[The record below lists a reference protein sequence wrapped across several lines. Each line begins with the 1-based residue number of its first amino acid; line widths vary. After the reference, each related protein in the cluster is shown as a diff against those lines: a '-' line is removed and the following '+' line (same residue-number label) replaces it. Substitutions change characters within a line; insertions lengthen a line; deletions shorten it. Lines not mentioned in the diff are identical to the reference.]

1 MVAISRYSTHD
12 PPQSCRKSW
21 WPNRTEKEIEKRTY
35 EIWERK
41 GKPEGRRRRILA
53 VGGPGVAK

>member
-1 MVAISRYSTHD
+1 M
-12 PPQSCRKSW
+12 
-21 WPNRTEKEIEKRTY
+21 
-35 EIWERK
+35 WERK

>member
-1 MVAISRYSTHD
+1 M
-12 PPQSCRKSW
+12 
-21 WPNRTEKEIEKRTY
+21 EKRTY

-53 VGGPGVAK
+53 VGGPRVAK